1 MGFIMFCLLA
11 YVVAITIWGAIKSK
25 DERAKL
31 AAEFKEKPAQ
41 SIFVMV
47 WVGAIFMF
55 VLGIFAPI
63 FGEAE
68 FFDTGWEIWKV
79 GGLASLAGW
88 IITWFWRIE

>member
-1 MGFIMFCLLA
+1 MAFLMFCMLA
-11 YVVAITIWGAIKSK
+11 YIVAITIWGAMKSK

-31 AAEFKEKPAQ
+31 AAEFNGNPPQ
-41 SIFVMV
+41 SVFMIV

-55 VLGIFAPI
+55 VIGIFAPI

-79 GGLASLAGW
+79 AGLASLAGW
-88 IITWFWRIE
+88 IVTWFWRIK